1 MAYLYVLNSQSPK
14 LTILKCRRGTLFRNQ
29 GKRARDFHVGLGRT
43 RAMARYF
50 GQGDCAC
57 TILGFLG
64 MQTHSGRVGISILT
78 FQIGPLRW
86 QVLRETSDGTSQ
98 LWLGSQWWKDPVNLK
113 WGPGYEVN
121 NAFIVFLAVGIP
133 ETDGGLLGMSSER
146 RKMWV

>member
-1 MAYLYVLNSQSPK
+1 MLYSRTPK
-14 LTILKCRRGTLFRNQ
+14 IAILKCLRGTFFRNQ
-29 GKRARDFHVGLGRT
+29 GKSAIDFHVGLGWT

-50 GQGDCAC
+50 CQGDCAC
-57 TILGFLG
+57 TILGFPG
-64 MQTHSGRVGISILT
+64 MQAHSGRFGISILT
-78 FQIGPLRW
+78 FQIFPLRW
-86 QVLRETSDGTSQ
+86 QVLRETSDRTSQ